1 MFPNRSIPLMIVAS
15 IHYVIPLALILW
27 LWAGK
32 SRSKF
37 SWAVKTLFV
46 ATYLI
51 LIYFIGF
58 WGFASFYL
66 RYSWFLVFV
75 FAGIFSY
82 LKVRG
87 LPFYAKVH
95 ARNWIW
101 TALESGLSI
110 FFIYLITGAI
120 GANIYDTKPVELSFP
135 FKNGV
140 YSPYWGGNGKAS
152 SFMNYHYLSS
162 IHKGAKT
169 NLSMKYAVDIEKLN
183 SLGMSSKGFLPL
195 ELENYEIY
203 QQKIL
208 SPCDGKVI
216 EVVDGLRNEM
226 PWSGN
231 YPYNV
236 GNHVAIIKGDVCVVL
251 GHMQPGSIPV
261 KVGDSVRTGEV
272 IGKVGSSGMAD
283 QPHIHIQAM
292 KVSEGSIWAW
302 EGVPIIF
309 DWKNPVKNSLFFK

>member
-1 MFPNRSIPLMIVAS
+1 MFSNRSIPLMIVVS
-15 IHYVIPLALILW
+15 IHYFIPLALIIW

-37 SWAVKTLFV
+37 SWSIKTVFV
-46 ATYLI
+46 STYFI

-58 WGFASFYL
+58 WGFTSFYL
-66 RYSWFLVFV
+66 RYLWFLLLVL
-75 FAGIFSY
+75 AGIFSY
-82 LKVRG
+82 LKVQR
-87 LPFYAKVH
+87 LPFSTAKRQV
-95 ARNWIW
+95 NWVL

-110 FFIYLITGAI
+110 LFIYFITGAV
-120 GANIYDTKPVELSFP
+120 GASFYDTKPVELSFP

-152 SFMNYHYLSS
+152 PFMNYHYLSS

-183 SLGMSSKGFLPL
+183 KLGMSSKGWLPH

-203 QQKIL
+203 HQEIL
-208 SPCDGKVI
+208 SPCDGKVV
-216 EVVDGLRNEM
+216 EVVDGLRDEM
-226 PWSGN
+226 PWAGN

-236 GNHVAIIKGDVCVVL
+236 GNHVAIIKGDVGVIL
-251 GHMQPGSIPV
+251 GHMQKGSVLV
-261 KVGDSVRTGEV
+261 KVGDAVKTGEV

-292 KVSEGSIWAW
+292 KVAEGSIWAW
-302 EGVPIIF
+302 EGVPILF
-309 DWKNPVKNSLFFK
+309 DGKNPVKNSLFFK

>member
-1 MFPNRSIPLMIVAS
+1 MIVVLIHYIIPLT
-15 IHYVIPLALILW
+15 LIIW

-37 SWAVKTLFV
+37 SWSVKTVFV

-66 RYSWFLVFV
+66 RYLWFLPFV
-75 FAGIFSY
+75 LAGIFPY
-82 LKVRG
+82 MKVRE
-87 LPFYAKVH
+87 LPFFAKMHVV
-95 ARNWIW
+95 NWIF
-101 TALESGLSI
+101 TALESALVI
-110 FFIYLITGAI
+110 LFIYFITGAV
-120 GANIYDTKPVELSFP
+120 GANYYDTKPVELSFP

-183 SLGMSSKGFLPL
+183 KLGMSTKGLLPH

-203 QQKIL
+203 HQEIL
-208 SPCDGKVI
+208 SPCEGKVV

-226 PWSGN
+226 PFTGN

-236 GNHVAIIKGDVCVVL
+236 GNHVAIIKGEICVIL
-251 GHMQPGSIPV
+251 GHMQKGSIPV
-261 KVGDSVRTGEV
+261 KVGDSVETGDV

-292 KVSEGSIWAW
+292 KVAEGSIWTW

-309 DWKNPVKNSLFFK
+309 DGKNPVKNSLFFK

>member
-1 MFPNRSIPLMIVAS
+1 MFPNRSIPLMIVVS
-15 IHYVIPLALILW
+15 IHYIIPLALILW

-37 SWAVKTLFV
+37 SWSVKTLFV

-51 LIYFIGF
+51 LTYFIGF

-66 RYSWFLVFV
+66 RYFWFLLFAL
-75 FAGIFSY
+75 AGIFSY

-87 LPFYAKVH
+87 LPFYSRKQTID
-95 ARNWIW
+95 WIM
-101 TALESGLSI
+101 TVLESGLSI
-110 FFIYLITGAI
+110 LFIYLAAGTV
-120 GANIYDTKPVELSFP
+120 GANFYDTKPVELSFP
-135 FKNGV
+135 FKKGV
-140 YSPYWGGNGKAS
+140 YSPYWGGNGQAS
-152 SFMNYHYLSS
+152 SFMNYHYRSS

-183 SLGMSSKGFLPL
+183 KLGMSSKGFLPL

-203 QQKIL
+203 QQEIL
-208 SPCDGKVI
+208 SPCDGKVV

-226 PWSGN
+226 PWTGN

-236 GNHVAIIKGDVCVVL
+236 GNHVGIIRGDVCVLL

-283 QPHIHIQAM
+283 QPHLHIQAM

-302 EGVPIIF
+302 EGVPIRF
-309 DWKNPVKNSLFFK
+309 DGKNPVKNSLFFK